1 MPDPFTD
8 LLKPHNLHTLKSVGH
23 HLAHAAREKGEDT
36 AKPLAFVGLVTIAIG
51 AKILMDASQ
60 KMGRGR

>member
-1 MPDPFTD
+1 MDD
-8 LLKPHNLHTLKSVGH
+8 LFKTRNLQSLKSVGY
-23 HLAHAAREKGEDT
+23 HLANAAREKGEDS